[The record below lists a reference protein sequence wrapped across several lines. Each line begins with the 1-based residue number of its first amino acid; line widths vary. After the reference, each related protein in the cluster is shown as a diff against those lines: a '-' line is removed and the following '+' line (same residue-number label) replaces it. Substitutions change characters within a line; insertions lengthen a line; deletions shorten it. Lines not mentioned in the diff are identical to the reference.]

1 MARVLLM
8 TFLLVCSL
16 PGRLTA
22 QVGIYQRGTV
32 VRMHMG
38 ECMPSRH
45 GLVSTLGGGS
55 GPAAQGACPEYTLV
69 SKDVVFLILGKQS
82 TELMPLAQTI
92 DFRLCKNELAI
103 RVDDAKHEAAFTIK
117 EMMVRS
123 EWDRLQRHMERQMMG
138 SGTDDPER

>member
-1 MARVLLM
+1 M
-8 TFLLVCSL
+8 
-16 PGRLTA
+16 
-22 QVGIYQRGTV
+22 
-32 VRMHMG
+32 
-38 ECMPSRH
+38 
-45 GLVSTLGGGS
+45 
-55 GPAAQGACPEYTLV
+55 
-69 SKDVVFLILGKQS
+69 SKDVVFLIVGKQS

-92 DFRLCKNELAI
+92 DFRLRKNELAI